1 MSKWEN
7 TGQEHGRVRTQIIA
21 ASHSREPAARLP
33 VYRPWSVM
41 PQPAVDFILDIKI
54 N

>member
-1 MSKWEN
+1 MVGS
-7 TGQEHGRVRTQIIA
+7 
-21 ASHSREPAARLP
+21 EPRLLQRATAESP
-33 VYRPWSVM
+33 QPGYQVYRPWSVM

>member
-1 MSKWEN
+1 MVGSEPRLL
-7 TGQEHGRVRTQIIA
+7 QR
-21 ASHSREPAARLP
+21 ASAESQQPGYQ